1 MVKVTSSRRRQCLYP
16 FTMLFMEEY
25 SEVEFFRHL
34 SNPLFRRPEFQKYSD
49 YVGNFFSGNVQNL
62 IYISKMQ
69 RKILKKT
76 FVFEIIVSELVA
88 LNCL

>member
-1 MVKVTSSRRRQCLYP
+1 
-16 FTMLFMEEY
+16 MLFMEGY
-25 SEVEFFRHL
+25 SEVEFFRDL

-69 RKILKKT
+69 KKIAKKIL
-76 FVFEIIVSELVA
+76 VLEIIASQLAA
-88 LNCL
+88 LNCLY